1 MQKFDLGFA
10 LIYLLDDNLAEVII
24 NEGVEMDI
32 TAVEQYHDW
41 IDQHM
46 NDPCFLLVNKINQY
60 TYTFDAQRHLIQLDK
75 VKAIAVVCY
84 SPIAEKASRFVV
96 DMPRKIK
103 WQFDTFDNRKA
114 ALQWL
119 AFCQDELKHINP
131 KP

>member
-10 LIYLLDDNLAEVII
+10 QIYLLDDNLAEVII

-32 TAVEQYHDW
+32 TAIEQYHDC

-46 NDPCFLLVNKINQY
+46 SDPCFLMINKINQY
-60 TYTFDAQRHLIQLDK
+60 TYTFDAQRHLMQLDK
-75 VKAIAVVCY
+75 VKAVAVVCY
-84 SPIAEKASRFVV
+84 TSIAEKATRFVA
-96 DMPRKIK
+96 DMPRKVT
-103 WQFDTFDNRKA
+103 WQFEIFDNRKA

-131 KP
+131 